1 MLLKFSNASSK
12 HFVRK
17 CYIEWMI
24 CDILYKHYLYGRDL
38 GHLKEMILV
47 QRYYQDYFPDE
58 NIVINI
64 EYAQNY
70 YPCKCTITTFKGSSV
85 IIETYL
91 KKPCNRETLMCEK
104 RIINNG
110 NVKYY
115 SKINEF
121 TKENV
126 WKEITSNTI

>member
-1 MLLKFSNASSK
+1 
-12 HFVRK
+12 
-17 CYIEWMI
+17 
-24 CDILYKHYLYGRDL
+24 
-38 GHLKEMILV
+38 
-47 QRYYQDYFPDE
+47 
-58 NIVINI
+58 
-64 EYAQNY
+64 
-70 YPCKCTITTFKGSSV
+70 
-85 IIETYL
+85 L
-91 KKPCNRETLMCEK
+91 KKPWNRETLMCEK

>member
-1 MLLKFSNASSK
+1 
-12 HFVRK
+12 
-17 CYIEWMI
+17 MI
-24 CDILYKHYLYGRDL
+24 YDILYKHYLYGRDL

-91 KKPCNRETLMCEK
+91 KKPWNRETVMCEK
-104 RIINNG
+104 CIINNG